1 MATTVPFADLGAI
14 HEPLL
19 DELRAA
25 FDRVVRASAF
35 NGGPDVEAFE
45 TSFAELVGVPHA
57 VGVGSGTAA
66 LQLALMAAGVGPG
79 DEVILPPNTFVA
91 TAEAVVAAGATPV
104 FADVEPDTA
113 LLDPAAAEAAVT
125 DRTAAIAAVH
135 LYGQVADMDR
145 LGKLADERGLFL
157 LEDAA
162 QAVTSTWN
170 DRQAGSL
177 GAAAGFSFYP
187 GKNLGALGEAGAVTT
202 ADPGLARRVAQ
213 LRSHGESARY
223 VHERGGVNERMDGL
237 QAAFLNVKLPHLADL
252 QRRRTEVVDH
262 YRRLLAGVEGV
273 QWFTTRAEAGHSHHL
288 LVVQVER
295 RDAVLEAMRA
305 DGVQAMVHY
314 PTPIHLQPAFG
325 GGAATGRFPVAEAMA
340 DRILSLPLFPHM
352 TVEQVERSVAALRAA
367 IGATS

>member
-1 MATTVPFADLGAI
+1 MSSVPFGDLGAM

-19 DELRAA
+19 DDLRGA
-25 FDRVVRASAF
+25 FDRVVRNSAF
-35 NGGPDVEAFE
+35 NGGPEVEAFE
-45 TSFAELVGVPHA
+45 TAFAELVGVPHA

-66 LQLALMAAGVGPG
+66 LHLALVAAGIGPG

-91 TAEAVVAAGATPV
+91 TAEAIVAAGATPV

-145 LGKLADERGLFL
+145 LGKLADHRGLFL

-162 QAVTSTWN
+162 QAVTSTW
-170 DRQAGSL
+170 DGRQAGSL

-223 VHERGGVNERMDGL
+223 VHEVGGVNERMDGL
-237 QAAFLNVKLPHLADL
+237 QAAFLNVKLPYLAEW
-252 QRRRTEVVDH
+252 QRMRAGVVEH
-262 YRRLLAGVEGV
+262 YLRLLSTVDGATC
-273 QWFTTRAEAGHSHHL
+273 FTTRAQAGHSHHL
-288 LVVQVER
+288 LVVQVDER
-295 RDAVLEAMRA
+295 DKVLEHMRDA
-305 DGVQAMVHY
+305 GVQAMVHY

-325 GGAATGRFPVAEAMA
+325 GADGAGRFPVAEAMA

-352 TVEQVERSVAALRAA
+352 TGDQVEWTVSVLRTAVE
-367 IGATS
+367 GA